1 MIENASHSLARSLMA
16 TSWPQAVSPDAARA
30 VADGQGVAAPGQEPA
45 RAAQSSPSQN
55 FSPIVLAPALA
66 SLGSEP
72 VPGADPDAA
81 PGQSPDRDRPS
92 TAQGRSRY
100 AAGSQTGSQP
110 QSASPRLD
118 MRV

>member
-1 MIENASHSLARSLMA
+1 MIVSTSQTLARTLMA

-30 VADGQGVAAPGQEPA
+30 VADTQGVAAVTQEPA

-55 FSPIVLAPALA
+55 FSPVVLSPGLA

-72 VPGADPDAA
+72 VTGADSGAGTGQDA
-81 PGQSPDRDRPS
+81 DRER
-92 TAQGRSRY
+92 TAADQGRSRY
-100 AAGSQTGSQP
+100 AAGSQTGAQS
-110 QSASPRLD
+110 QSAAPSLD